1 MISTAELPQ
10 ISDELVHG
18 MTKRLPQAE
27 LYELG
32 AVFISIGCFL
42 TASAIPDLWPQ
53 LKETANL
60 SHQLLNQKENKDA
73 QSAIT

>member
-1 MISTAELPQ
+1 MISTSELPQ
-10 ISDELVHG
+10 ISNEMVHAL
-18 MTKRLPQAE
+18 TQRLPRAE

-53 LKETANL
+53 LKDTANL

-73 QSAIT
+73 QSALT